1 MLKFLDKNY
10 FTVVLIILA
19 FAAICHFGC
28 ILVSNYRMENAHWRS
43 CVVIDVDHD
52 EDGPFFVV
60 AIEYE
65 IKGITY
71 TDAIRYYGTVE
82 QFAAVSIGDPVYFD
96 EEKQMVIPWMGDR
109 IEQ

>member
-19 FAAICHFGC
+19 FSAICYFGGN
-28 ILVSNYRMENAHWRS
+28 LVKNYRMENVPWSS

-82 QFAAVSIGDPVYFD
+82 QFAAVSIGDPVFFD
-96 EEKQMVIPWMGDR
+96 EEKQIVIPW
-109 IEQ
+109 IEDLTK

>member
-28 ILVSNYRMENAHWRS
+28 NLVKNYRMENAPWSS

-82 QFAAVSIGDPVYFD
+82 QFAAVSIGDPVFFD
-96 EEKQMVIPWMGDR
+96 EEKQIVIPWMEDP
-109 IEQ
+109 IK